1 MKAFLTVCA
10 AALCALT
17 LRADDYVVLVGEE
30 GWTQEKATDVV
41 LQRGLPF
48 SSGKA
53 FAALMTVTMPAS
65 TSYGGVVSFGEAG
78 KSQVTLTVASL
89 GTGGVA
95 YLSSWEN
102 EVINALLSEYRLP
115 AGTFR
120 AGETY
125 NIAVTYDGSQFH
137 VYVDGAEQI
146 LTLQSG
152 AANADG
158 APQVPAFIKDANL
171 PDVCLGTRMS
181 EVVDAESGTG
191 SGDYDFTGATWRNA
205 VVFARGL
212 AADEVRLAH
221 EQGLDALLNEL
232 YGPDVEESEDD
243 AFLLDSVADFR
254 WFLSKECPADATVR
268 LKRDLTLT
276 AGAYAV
282 KPSFSGTFDGQGN
295 TLILAEGA
303 KLQGTKGAGLI
314 AATLQGATVQDLDV
328 RVEGA
333 ILSDGTA
340 GALAGTAENATL
352 SDVHLTFD
360 GTLAGDGAVGGLVG
374 QASGLTLK
382 DVRVDFTGAANGAS
396 AGGLLGA
403 GALTTQDSLLVFD
416 SGAAVGALVTA
427 TGASGAAIGEAAE
440 GADLSGLTI
449 VDAGLAGATG
459 VVGSGEAA
467 APAALLLGEGSA
479 LLAEDAEADFLS
491 GTVNAPEDATL
502 TLTLPKGASF
512 AGTPSATGGWVVS
525 GWDAEKGTLTLTPP
539 EGNLS
544 AESTLTYT
552 LTLDTLGEVT
562 LSCALSH
569 RDADGWYVLDSEA
582 DYAWYLA
589 DDENDA
595 IKVRL
600 GADITLSPKT
610 YTARFIGGNDTLEFD
625 GQGHTL
631 TLPADATVDGDGTTT
646 KRDYSGLIAGR
657 LKSGVIRDVTVV
669 VGGTVVARPYAGA
682 VLGSGLSGGGGEV
695 LLEDVTVR
703 ILPTGLIEAEGN
715 NTNGRAGGIVGF
727 GYSNAVTL
735 RNCTLIAEA
744 GAEIRN
750 KDDQGKGD
758 DHPGQTAATC
768 GNYNNGSSVEEGVVI
783 LDYGLVMPAGAPY
796 SRCNTRDT
804 VAYAAST
811 QTADFGADGVFLVGD
826 VTRDLG
832 APFALAPD
840 GLPVKEVTL
849 DEASVAAGWSLAREG
864 NSVTITGEG
873 TDPCA
878 LTYTLEAEPERTL
891 AVSVTLLT
899 EPVLGE
905 DGWYTL
911 DSEPDYAWYLANCP
925 NDAKVRL
932 GADIDLK
939 AQKYTARFLGGDS
952 RLEFNG
958 QGHTIT
964 LPEGATMDG
973 NGPTSSTTT
982 GRDYSGVVVGQLRN
996 GSVSDVT
1003 IVVGGTV
1010 VARPYA
1016 GAVVGSGTWGG
1027 GGAVSLNNVH
1037 VRLLSSGRIEAEGN
1051 NTNGYAGGLVGRGYR
1066 DTFTFTDCSLVF
1078 EAGAEL
1084 RNRDNHGAGS
1094 DRPDQ
1099 TAAVCGDAETEAGVV
1114 VVDFGLVM
1122 PEGAVYSRDADG
1134 DTVVYRKDGL
1144 ATAYGEEAIPFHDGE
1159 VEAEDFTAAVAG
1171 SGAALT
1177 GVSGPEGLEAT
1188 VGDGA
1193 ITITRL
1199 PDEPTPSV
1207 ALTYG
1212 FEGVPGLAVPVSV
1225 TLPRVDADGWI
1236 TLASEPD
1243 YAWYLA
1249 DCPNNA
1255 KVRLGA
1261 DIDLKAQT
1269 YTARFFK
1276 GDSRLTFDGQEHTV
1290 TLPKGATMDGDGAT
1304 TGRDYSGV
1312 VVGQLRNGSV
1322 SDVTIVVGGTVVA
1335 RPYAGAVIG
1344 SGSWDGGGA
1353 VSLNNVHVHLLSSG
1367 RVEAEGNKTNGYA
1380 GGLVGQG
1387 YKDTFTFTDCSL
1399 VFEAGAEIRN
1409 RDEYGS
1415 GPDRSDRTAAVCG
1428 NTETETSVVIL
1439 DFGLV
1444 MPEGA
1449 PYSRDADGGTVAY
1462 KASTVTA
1469 SHGAAGTFLVG
1480 AVGGEGPWELAP
1492 AGLTAEAVEAPEGW
1506 AATLEGNVLSL
1517 SGPGGEVALTY
1528 GFAGF
1533 PGVRVPLTLT
1543 PPPAGGGYAFT
1554 LPEGVAAPSPAQSAA
1569 LEAAARAAGLTPG
1582 DVTVRF
1588 AEGAAQTLEAL
1599 DLFTG
1604 VVSADVEART
1614 LTIDATLAIAAIDV
1628 AAGEV
1633 AVTVVLSGPAG
1644 CAFAKGTQVALVL
1657 AEGGEALGEPV
1668 AASGDGAS
1676 VQLAFPLPEASTT
1689 LFRAR
1694 ATAAE

>member
-41 LQRGLPF
+41 LQRGLPL
-48 SSGKA
+48 SSSEA

-65 TSYGGVVSFGEAG
+65 ASSGAVVSFGEAG
-78 KSQVTLTVASL
+78 VRQVTLSAVSL

-95 YLSSWEN
+95 YLSSWEDKD
-102 EVINALLSEYRLP
+102 INALLSEYRLP

-120 AGETY
+120 ANETY
-125 NIAVTYDGSQFH
+125 DIAVTFDGSQFH
-137 VYVDGAEQI
+137 VYVDGKEQI
-146 LTLQSG
+146 LTLNTG
-152 AANADG
+152 ANHAAE
-158 APQVPAFIKDANL
+158 APEVPSFIKAANL
-171 PDVCLGTRMS
+171 PDVCLGQRMNT
-181 EVVDAESGTG
+181 VNAETMTG
-191 SGDYDFTGATWRNA
+191 SGSNDLVGATWRNA

-221 EQGLDALLNEL
+221 EQGLDALLNKL
-232 YGPDVEESEDD
+232 YGPNVEIAEDG

-254 WFLSKECPADATVR
+254 WFLSEDCPAAATVR

-303 KLQGTKGAGLI
+303 KLQGTEGVGLI
-314 AATLQGATVQDLDV
+314 AATLQDATVQNLDV

-352 SDVHLTFD
+352 SNVHLTFD

-374 QASGLTLK
+374 QASRLTLK

-403 GALTTQDSLLVFD
+403 GALTAQDSLLVFD

-427 TGASGAAIGEAAE
+427 TGASGAAIGEAAK
-440 GADLSGLTI
+440 GAALSGLTI

-479 LLAEDAEADFLS
+479 LLAEGAEADFLS
-491 GTVNAPEDATL
+491 GTVNAPEAATL
-502 TLTLPKGASF
+502 TLTLPEGASF

-525 GWDAEKGTLTLTPP
+525 GWDAATGTLTLTPP

-544 AESTLTYT
+544 AEGTLTYA
-552 LTLDTLGEVT
+552 LSLGAFGEVT
-562 LSCALSH
+562 FSCALSH
-569 RDADGWYVLDSEA
+569 RDAEGWYVLDSEA
-582 DYAWYLA
+582 DYAWYLT
-589 DDENDA
+589 DCPNNS
-595 IKVRL
+595 KVRL
-600 GADITLSPKT
+600 GADITLKAQD
-610 YTARFIGGNDTLEFD
+610 YTAYVSEVNQTVLEFD
-625 GQGHTL
+625 GQGHTV
-631 TLPADATVDGDGTTT
+631 TLPKGATMVGTGDSSGTT
-646 KRDYSGLIAGR
+646 RSYSGVIAGQ
-657 LKSGVIRDVTVV
+657 LKSGAVRNVTVV
-669 VGGTVVARPYAGA
+669 VGGTVLAEPYAGA
-682 VLGSGLSGGGGEV
+682 VVGSGTYTGGGV
-695 LLEDVTVR
+695 TRLENVHVR
-703 ILPTGLIEAEGN
+703 ILPTGRVEAQGN
-715 NTNGRAGGIVGF
+715 GNLNNGYAGGLVGR
-727 GYSNAVTL
+727 GYSNAFTFADCSLVFET
-735 RNCTLIAEA
+735 

-750 KDDQGKGD
+750 KDTEGTGPDR
-758 DHPGQTAATC
+758 PGQTAAVC
-768 GNYNNGSSVEEGVVI
+768 GDDGSNGGSVSNQGVVI

-849 DEASVAAGWSLAREG
+849 DEASVAAGRSLAREG
-864 NSVTITGEG
+864 NSVTITGGG
-873 TDPCA
+873 TGPCA

-925 NDAKVRL
+925 NNAKVRL
-932 GADIDLK
+932 AADIDLK
-939 AQKYTARFLGGDS
+939 AQDYTARFLGADS
-952 RLEFNG
+952 RLEFDG

-973 NGPTSSTTT
+973 DGSTT

-1016 GAVVGSGTWGG
+1016 GAVVGSGTWDG

-1037 VRLLSSGRIEAEGN
+1037 VRLLSSGRIEAEGDN
-1051 NTNGYAGGLVGRGYR
+1051 INGYAGGLVGRGYH

-1084 RNRDNHGAGS
+1084 RNRDNHGDGP
-1094 DRPDQ
+1094 DRPGQ
-1099 TAAVCGDAETEAGVV
+1099 TAAVCGDVETEAGVV
-1114 VVDFGLVM
+1114 VVDLGLVM

-1159 VEAEDFTAAVAG
+1159 VTAKDFTAAVAG

-1236 TLASEPD
+1236 TLDSEPD

-1255 KVRLGA
+1255 KVRLAA
-1261 DIDLKAQT
+1261 DIDLEAGKT
-1269 YTARFFK
+1269 YRAYNPQRDNSF
-1276 GDSRLTFDGQEHTV
+1276 LEFDGRGHTI
-1290 TLPKGATMDGDGAT
+1290 TLPEGATMSGNSGNGTASVE
-1304 TGRDYSGV
+1304 YCGV
-1312 VVGQLRNGSV
+1312 VAGQLESGAIRDVSV
-1322 SDVTIVVGGTVVA
+1322 VIGGEVSGTSYVGGVL
-1335 RPYAGAVIG
+1335 G
-1344 SGSWDGGGA
+1344 SSTFRNDNDTEVTLSG
-1353 VSLNNVHVHLLSSG
+1353 VHVHLLGTALIRGTNRVGGFVG
-1367 RVEAEGNKTNGYA
+1367 RAYDNPVD
-1380 GGLVGQG
+1380 L
-1387 YKDTFTFTDCSL
+1387 TDCTL
-1399 VFEAGAEIRN
+1399 AAEAGARIEN
-1409 RDEYGS
+1409 SGS
-1415 GPDRSDRTAAVCG
+1415 NTALTIGGSDNGASANVRVLDLG
-1428 NTETETSVVIL
+1428 VVL
-1439 DFGLV
+1439 
-1444 MPEGA
+1444 PEGA
-1449 PYSRDADGGTVAY
+1449 PYTRRAAGEVAY

-1469 SHGAAGTFLVG
+1469 STGEAETFLAG
-1480 AVGGEGPWELAP
+1480 EVGGEGPWELAP
-1492 AGLTAEAVEAPEGW
+1492 AGLTVEAVKARYEQLGIQAEVVEFIHDMDKAYLESDVVICRSGAMTVSEIC
-1506 AATLEGNVLSL
+1506 AAGAASVLVPFVVKTTQHQLGNARYMAGHDAAVLLEQSQLTKEHLFGVLMGLKRDRILQLAHNARSL
-1517 SGPGGEVALTY
+1517 ARANAVNAVCDMIE
-1528 GFAGF
+1528 
-1533 PGVRVPLTLT
+1533 
-1543 PPPAGGGYAFT
+1543 
-1554 LPEGVAAPSPAQSAA
+1554 
-1569 LEAAARAAGLTPG
+1569 EAAR
-1582 DVTVRF
+1582 
-1588 AEGAAQTLEAL
+1588 
-1599 DLFTG
+1599 
-1604 VVSADVEART
+1604 
-1614 LTIDATLAIAAIDV
+1614 
-1628 AAGEV
+1628 
-1633 AVTVVLSGPAG
+1633 
-1644 CAFAKGTQVALVL
+1644 
-1657 AEGGEALGEPV
+1657 
-1668 AASGDGAS
+1668 
-1676 VQLAFPLPEASTT
+1676 
-1689 LFRAR
+1689 
-1694 ATAAE
+1694 